1 MHRFRSPFHAA
12 QSVFSGLRRV
22 SVRFSTRVAFGLS
35 CLIGA
40 PALLPA
46 QELRLQPT
54 PFSVTLDFQRPS
66 SKPSYPI
73 WLESV
78 EKTQAADVSAPRKT
92 TQRLRLRRLGQLN
105 AEIQLRLFFE
115 DLPGRTP
122 VVSGYTE
129 TGRQLYVSPALGAG
143 LSLPTSESLCIP
155 VLELDYLEITVPGD
169 GSNLLGAFLCTL
181 AKSQVRHALD
191 FEPPAKLQDPFANAS
206 GKQPLEDD
214 AFLSGRVRA
223 TLSNPATPCAPGA
236 PALFEFTLERVPEIA
251 VFRFEVLGADPV
263 HTPEMVLNEH
273 AAGNAALQ
281 LPDLADPAYLFRR
294 EATQNQPRFE
304 YAGWV
309 SGHYAV
315 PGSALKAGLN
325 QLWIVLPEG
334 ALTGVIR
341 ALTLDLKYP
350 ATQFRNPNQP

>member
-12 QSVFSGLRRV
+12 QTVFSGLRRGT
-22 SVRFSTRVAFGLS
+22 VRFLTHVAFGLS

-54 PFSVTLDFQRPS
+54 PFSVTLDFQHPP

-78 EKTQAADVSAPRKT
+78 EKTQAADVFAPRKT

-105 AEIQLRLFFE
+105 AEILLRLFFE
-115 DLPGRTP
+115 DLPGRNP

-129 TGRQLYVSPALGAG
+129 TGRQLYASPAMGAG
-143 LSLPTSESLCIP
+143 LAITTSESLSIP

-169 GSNLLGAFLCTL
+169 GSTLLGAFLCTL
-181 AKSQVRHALD
+181 TKSQVRHALD
-191 FEPPAKLQDPFANAS
+191 FEPPAGLQDPFSNGS

-214 AFLSGRVRA
+214 AFLAGRVRA
-223 TLSNPATPCAPGA
+223 TLANPATPCAPGA
-236 PALFEFTLERVPEIA
+236 PALFEFTLERVPDVA
-251 VFRFEVLGADPV
+251 VFRFELLGADPV
-263 HTPEMVLNEH
+263 HPPELTLNQCSP
-273 AAGNAALQ
+273 ANAALQ
-281 LPDLADPAYLFRR
+281 VPDLADPAYLSRR
-294 EATQNQPRFE
+294 QSAQEQPRFS

-309 SGHYAV
+309 CGHHAV
-315 PGSALKAGLN
+315 PGSALKAGIN
-325 QLWIVLPEG
+325 QLWIQVPEG
-334 ALTGVIR
+334 ALPVAVR

-350 ATQFRNPNQP
+350 APQFLNPNQP

>member
-1 MHRFRSPFHAA
+1 MHSFPSLFPLAQTRFT
-12 QSVFSGLRRV
+12 GLRRLV
-22 SVRFSTRVAFGLS
+22 ARCATRLALALCWG
-35 CLIGA
+35 IGS
-40 PALLPA
+40 PASLPA

-54 PFSVTLDFQRPS
+54 PFSVTLDFQRPP
-66 SKPSYPI
+66 SKPAYPI

-78 EKTQAADVSAPRKT
+78 EKTQVSDVSDSRKT

-115 DLPGRTP
+115 DQPGRTP
-122 VVSGYTE
+122 VVSGFTE

-143 LSLPTSESLCIP
+143 LRLPTSESLCIP

-169 GSNLLGAFLCTL
+169 GSNLLGAFVCTL

-191 FEPPAKLQDPFANAS
+191 FEPPARLQDPFANSS

-281 LPDLADPAYLFRR
+281 LPDLADPAYLSRR
-294 EATQNQPRFE
+294 QATQNQPRFE

-325 QLWIVLPEG
+325 QLWIALPEG
-334 ALTGVIR
+334 ALTAVIR